1 MVEAGFIRAQH
12 ANILIHAHA
21 IETLLDHM
29 AAYQPHE
36 TIFTMKADR
45 L

>member
-1 MVEAGFIRAQH
+1 AQH
-12 ANILIHAHA
+12 AGILLHADSIDA
-21 IETLLDHM
+21 LLDTM

-36 TIFTMKADR
+36 TIFAMKAAR

>member
-1 MVEAGFIRAQH
+1 MVEAGFIRPQH
-12 ANILIHAHA
+12 AGILIHAEGIDA
-21 IETLLDHM
+21 LLDAL

-36 TIFTMKADR
+36 TIFAMKADR